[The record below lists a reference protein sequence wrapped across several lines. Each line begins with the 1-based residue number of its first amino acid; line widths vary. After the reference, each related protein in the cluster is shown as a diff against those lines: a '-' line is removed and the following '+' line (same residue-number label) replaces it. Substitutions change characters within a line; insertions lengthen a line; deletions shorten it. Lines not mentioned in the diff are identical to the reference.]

1 MLRDVPI
8 QVRYDSGQN
17 IAADFLVPCLDAAV
31 AYDRAAGYFSS
42 SLYAIIGIPLA
53 AFAAR
58 GGRMRLVCSPELSK
72 DDIDAMVEGY
82 REKALADALTRDLTA
97 MAAEPVAAAATQL
110 LATLVAQD
118 VLEIRIAF
126 RPAST
131 GIYHDKVGL
140 FTDLADERV
149 TFTGSANETWRA
161 WSRGGNFEGF
171 HAFRSWVEADHVAGD
186 VDYFDDLWNNAKP
199 GLSIE
204 PFPEVARER
213 LIAKADPE
221 GLERA
226 QAELDRQLVSRPPR
240 PTLRRHQR
248 TAIANWVATGHRGL
262 FEHATG
268 SGKTITA
275 LSCVDLAAND
285 KRPTLIVVPSRLLL
299 HQWKDELSS
308 FFGSEV
314 AVLMA
319 GDIYDEWKT
328 GSVLRDHLLEPGEQP
343 PVVLATIDT
352 ASSKAFVDR
361 AQGVPRLFMVVDEVH
376 RVGSPKR
383 RNLLQI
389 DAEWRLGLSA
399 TWEREGD
406 AGGTEAIEDY
416 FGGVIPPVY
425 TLADAVRDGHLAE
438 YRYFIHTVSLDD
450 DERQQW
456 EDLRARIGRA
466 VAQAGGDITENVRQL
481 LINRAR
487 IVKSAREKI
496 SVAVDVLHK
505 NYEDGQAWLVYCDN
519 QHQVRAVRQA
529 CAVRGLRTQEY
540 HTQMA
545 GHGETA
551 LAEFARDGGILVA
564 INCLDEGVDI
574 PRISHA
580 LVLAS
585 STTRRQFIQR
595 RGRVLR
601 LHGTK
606 HRATI
611 HDLLVDTSGFKDPET
626 VSFIRTELARAL
638 EFVQSAVDSA
648 STELKIREMAQN
660 AHIDIDGHDAGAGVE
675 DEAEDDQAEEE

>member
-42 SLYAIIGIPLA
+42 TLYAIIGVPLA
-53 AFAAR
+53 AFAAG
-58 GGRMRLVCSPELSK
+58 GGRMRLVCSPQLSK
-72 DDIDAMVEGY
+72 EDIEAIAQGY
-82 REKALADALTRDLTA
+82 REKALADALTRDLSA
-97 MAAEPVAAAATQL
+97 MTAEPVAAAATQL
-110 LATLVAQD
+110 LATLVAQG

-126 RPAST
+126 RPGEA
-131 GIYHDKVGL
+131 GIYHDKVGI
-140 FTDLADERV
+140 FTDAADDRV

-171 HAFRSWVEADHVAGD
+171 HAFRSWVEVDHVAGD
-186 VDYFDDLWNNAKP
+186 VEYFEDLWNNAKP

-213 LIAKADPE
+213 LVVKADPH
-221 GLERA
+221 GLEPA
-226 QAELDRQLVSRPPR
+226 QAELDRLLLSRPPR

-248 TAIANWVATGHRGL
+248 TAIDNWVAAGHRGL

-275 LSCVDLAAND
+275 LSCVDLAVND

-299 HQWKDELSS
+299 HQWKEEVAS

-319 GDIYDEWKT
+319 GDIYDEWKA
-328 GSVLRDHLLEPGEQP
+328 GSVLREHLLGPDDRP
-343 PVVLATIDT
+343 PLVVATIDT
-352 ASSKAFVDR
+352 ASSEAFVAR
-361 AQGVPRLFMVVDEVH
+361 VQGVPRLFMAVDEVH

-389 DAEWRLGLSA
+389 DADWRLGLSA

-406 AGGTEAIEDY
+406 AGGTVAIEDY

-438 YRYFIHTVSLDD
+438 YRYFIHAVSLDD

-466 VAQAGGDITENVRQL
+466 IAQAGGEITESISQL

-487 IVKSAREKI
+487 IVKSAREKV
-496 SVAVDVLHK
+496 SVAVDVLQK
-505 NYEDGQAWLVYCDN
+505 DYVDGQAWLVYCDN

-529 CAVRGLRTQEY
+529 CTMRGLRTQEY

-601 LHGTK
+601 PHGTK
-606 HRATI
+606 HRAVI

-626 VSFIRTELARAL
+626 VSFMRTELARAL
-638 EFVQSAVDSA
+638 EFEQSAVDSA
-648 STELKIREMAQN
+648 STALKIREMAQT
-660 AHIDIDGHDAGAGVE
+660 AQIDIDGQDAGAGVE
-675 DEAEDDQAEEE
+675 DEAEDEQVEEE